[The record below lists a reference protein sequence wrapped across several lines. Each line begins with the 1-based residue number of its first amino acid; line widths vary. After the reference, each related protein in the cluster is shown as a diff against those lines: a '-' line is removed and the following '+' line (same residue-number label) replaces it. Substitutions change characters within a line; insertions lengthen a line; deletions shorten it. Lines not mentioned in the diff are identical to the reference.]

1 MTSHKPTTDAQA
13 KKMFAIAR
21 KREYDGKVTKH
32 MSLEACAGTV
42 LRLLADRTVA
52 MEIIGGLIKACSNCG
67 GVGKIPCID
76 GSIERG
82 EPCYVC
88 GYARALIA
96 AVKGGEG

>member
-1 MTSHKPTTDAQA
+1 MTDPITDAEA
-13 KKMFAIAR
+13 KKMQQTYEKMA
-21 KREYDGKVTKH
+21 Y
-32 MSLEACAGTV
+32 LEMPVGHDV
-42 LRLLADRTVA
+42 LRLLADRKVA

-88 GYARALIA
+88 GYGRALIA
-96 AVKGGEG
+96 AVKGGE